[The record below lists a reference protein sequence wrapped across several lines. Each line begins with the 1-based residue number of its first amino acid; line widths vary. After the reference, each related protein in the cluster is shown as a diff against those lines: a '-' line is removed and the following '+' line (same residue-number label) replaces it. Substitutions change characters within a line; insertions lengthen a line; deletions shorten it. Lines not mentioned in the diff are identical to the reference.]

1 MDFRDPSHPPAPAAP
16 LRAGAEAAAPR
27 PPRRAWRGWPALLA
41 LVGVCG
47 VALAWQ
53 ASLSPLPWAPAD
65 LTASLVQHRDAV
77 LQAEAERPWAFL
89 AGFLLLF
96 TLLSAFAVPGC
107 SVLGVVAGLCW
118 GGAWGAVLM
127 SAAATL
133 GATVAFM
140 ASRHLARDRVRVWV
154 AQQRWAPRWQRLE
167 ALVHH
172 HPWQAALA
180 LFSLR
185 LAPVVPYPMVN
196 PLMGLGPMPWRT
208 FAGVSFLGMLPG
220 SAAYTWAGAV
230 LSPQATRAWTDPSAW
245 AGPLGWMLLVVAVL
259 PWLGWHL
266 WRRIA
271 APAGTRAA
279 TP

>member
-1 MDFRDPSHPPAPAAP
+1 MHFRDPSHRPARHAASA
-16 LRAGAEAAAPR
+16 AGE
-27 PPRRAWRGWPALLA
+27 RRSRRSTRLGWLGLLA
-41 LVGVCG
+41 LLG
-47 VALAWQ
+47 VAGIAVAWH
-53 ASLSPLPWAPAD
+53 ASTPPLPWAPAD
-65 LTASLVQHRDAV
+65 LTASLLQHRDAV
-77 LQAEAERPWAFL
+77 LHAEARRPWIFL

-96 TLLSAFAVPGC
+96 TFLSAFAVPGC
-107 SVLGVVAGLCW
+107 SVLGLVAGLCW

-140 ASRHLARDRVRVWV
+140 ASRHLARDPVQAWV
-154 AQQRWAPRWQRLE
+154 ARQRWAHRWQQLD

-180 LFSLR
+180 LLSLR

-230 LSPQATRAWTDPSAW
+230 LSPSATRPWTDPSAW
-245 AGPLGWMLLVVAVL
+245 VGPLSLVLLVVAVL

-266 WRRIA
+266 WRRA
-271 APAGTRAA
+271 AAA
-279 TP
+279 SGRQASAT